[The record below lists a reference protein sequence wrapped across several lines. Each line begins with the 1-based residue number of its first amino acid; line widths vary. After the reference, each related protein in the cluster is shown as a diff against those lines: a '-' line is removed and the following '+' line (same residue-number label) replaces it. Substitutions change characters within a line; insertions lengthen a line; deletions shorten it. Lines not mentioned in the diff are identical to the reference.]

1 MEGIKNHQNCAMVI
15 FGMDMANKATL
26 STKVLKHRMIYN
38 EDPSEREARSNIC
51 TGVCMGGSLRS
62 MRRRRESKH

>member
-26 STKVLKHRMIYN
+26 STKVLKHRMIDN
-38 EDPSEREARSNIC
+38 DDPSEREARSDIC
-51 TGVCMGGSLRS
+51 TGGSLRS